1 VSGSARR
8 TPILPVVALA
18 GATAAATLLPAGSF
32 ATRSNSSHF
41 AFEGLIAGGT
51 IAVAILA
58 ISRYRDIGDAHPLMV
73 SVGFAALAIQNLIFG
88 IAAPIADP
96 WPWDGF
102 AFPSHA
108 WQVGWLVAAGCF
120 ALGGRIGRWTDPG
133 RVREATVALGA
144 LLALA
149 GLDLVLVLGRRSLSA
164 LSDTALVDDDPA
176 AFSLSSPLH
185 WILMLLTTGLLLL
198 AAWFEHRARPSPK
211 SAHPWLA
218 AAYVVAAAAQL
229 PFAALPTQ
237 YRPLVQPADF
247 LPPTAVALAFAGFV
261 TAGRARA
268 SSLRVE
274 AEQAREVQSGRA
286 QIASMISHELKNPIM
301 SIKGLASTG
310 SRMYASM
317 SDDERLEFF
326 GLIDEEAGHLK
337 ALVDETAT
345 ALKVDAGTLAYS
357 FGRAD
362 VGELVREA
370 AWKSPHGEHPLVVET
385 EPGVTVSCDRLRLS
399 EVIEHL
405 LDNAAK
411 FSPAEE
417 PIEVRTYRS
426 DGTAVIEVTD
436 RGPGIPPERREDV
449 FEKFARYRP
458 RGYEEL
464 PGSGLGLYICRAHV
478 IAHGGRISVE
488 DPPGSGTMLRVTL
501 PEERKE
507 P

>member
-1 VSGSARR
+1 MTTQPRSRSPPRSIGSSCSSPRDCSSSRRGSSTAPGPLPRARTR
-8 TPILPVVALA
+8 
-18 GATAAATLLPAGSF
+18 GSPRP
-32 ATRSNSSHF
+32 TSWRPPRSCRSPRSPR
-41 AFEGLIAGGT
+41 
-51 IAVAILA
+51 
-58 ISRYRDIGDAHPLMV
+58 S
-73 SVGFAALAIQNLIFG
+73 
-88 IAAPIADP
+88 
-96 WPWDGF
+96 
-102 AFPSHA
+102 
-108 WQVGWLVAAGCF
+108 
-120 ALGGRIGRWTDPG
+120 IGRPG
-133 RVREATVALGA
+133 NQP
-144 LLALA
+144 
-149 GLDLVLVLGRRSLSA
+149 D
-164 LSDTALVDDDPA
+164 
-176 AFSLSSPLH
+176 SSP
-185 WILMLLTTGLLLL
+185 
-198 AAWFEHRARPSPK
+198 
-211 SAHPWLA
+211 
-218 AAYVVAAAAQL
+218 
-229 PFAALPTQ
+229 
-237 YRPLVQPADF
+237 
-247 LPPTAVALAFAGFV
+247 PPPAVALAFAGFV

-268 SSLRVE
+268 SSLGGE

-399 EVIEHL
+399 EVIDHL